1 MQSALLPAMPLLAPS
16 LGNERRAALPPA
28 KQGFV
33 GGREAH
39 SGARHGVTGSR
50 PSLMHF
56 TPWPMQKASDPA
68 LPLSGFSLQP
78 RQNNVLPGVGR
89 KRAFFVIALPDQ
101 AQAGTSVSCSRRR
114 LGREIEVTASRHR
127 HLFDQAQ
134 AGISVSCSRQRLGR
148 EIEMTALR
156 HSPPPAQACSGF
168 SLLQSE
174 QGSGW
179 RREKRA
185 PQKETPEDVCMPTQK
200 NKKAK
205 PLKQE
210 NPALRIRETAQ
221 RFCESSEPPPVGPQ
235 PSPQAC
241 VGYRALPLPSGAQ
254 CQQGWRRSRLDL
266 SL

>member
-1 MQSALLPAMPLLAPS
+1 MNHTGQTLLLA
-16 LGNERRAALPPA
+16 
-28 KQGFV
+28 
-33 GGREAH
+33 
-39 SGARHGVTGSR
+39 
-50 PSLMHF
+50 
-56 TPWPMQKASDPA
+56 
-68 LPLSGFSLQP
+68 
-78 RQNNVLPGVGR
+78 RQNRVLLGQKNMGNSC
-89 KRAFFVIALPDQ
+89 AMGLPDQ
-101 AQAGTSVSCSRRR
+101 AQAGTSVSCSRQR
-114 LGREIEVTASRHR
+114 LGREIEVAAPRHR
-127 HLFDQAQ
+127 HLSDQAQ
-134 AGISVSCSRQRLGR
+134 AGISVSCSRQRLGQ

-156 HSPPPAQACSGF
+156 HTPPSAQPCSGF
-168 SLLQSE
+168 SLLHSE

-185 PQKETPEDVCMPTQK
+185 PQKETPEDVCMPTPK